1 MNTSLT
7 VRLEGECFVDG
18 QLNASV
24 SHSGVTGEPKL
35 GTHLINKQHGV
46 VVSKSNLGR
55 LLAGLLVPSY
65 YWVRKTQCPTL
76 LMKGF
81 S

>member
-7 VRLEGECFVDG
+7 VRLEGECFVGG
-18 QLNASV
+18 QLKASV

-46 VVSKSNLGR
+46 VVSKSNL
-55 LLAGLLVPSY
+55 
-65 YWVRKTQCPTL
+65 
-76 LMKGF
+76 
-81 S
+81 